1 MGIGKTRR
9 EKAISKG
16 GNGMKTSLKA
26 DLALLMIT
34 MFWGTSCLLTKI
46 GLGDI
51 REFNLI
57 ALRFIIAFSLS
68 AAVFWKKIRH
78 ADRRTVQYAAIISL
92 ILFTEY
98 IAMTFGVKMTSVS
111 NAGFLT
117 CLAGIFVPIISF
129 VFLKQKLEKKVLTS
143 ICLTFIGIYLLT
155 VSDRVTFNSGD
166 LLCTLCSIVF
176 AVHIIVL
183 GKLTVKVD
191 SVALGVIQLGFAG
204 VYALAFSSLFE
215 DPILPATQQSWLIV
229 VSLSVFCTAIAFI
242 VQTVAQKYTSP
253 VHTGFIFSLEPVF
266 TAIVAFLFANEVLP
280 FKGYIGGFLMV
291 VSVILVEVDFKSLL
305 YKDRLAE
312 QEKI

>member
-1 MGIGKTRR
+1 
-9 EKAISKG
+9 
-16 GNGMKTSLKA
+16 MKTSLKA

-34 MFWGTSCLLTKI
+34 IFWGTSCLLTKI
-46 GLGDI
+46 GLGEI
-51 REFNLI
+51 GAFNLI

-78 ADRRTVQYAAIISL
+78 ADRRTVRYAAIISV
-92 ILFTEY
+92 ILFMEY
-98 IAMTFGVKMTSVS
+98 VAMTYGVKMTSVS

-117 CLAGIFVPIISF
+117 CLAGVFVPIISF
-129 VFLKQKLEKKVLTS
+129 AFLKQKLEIKVLAG

-155 VSDRVTFNSGD
+155 VNERISFNLGD
-166 LLCTLCSIVF
+166 LLCTLCSIIF

-204 VYALAFSSLFE
+204 IYALAFSYIFE
-215 DPILPATQQSWLIV
+215 DPILPASPQSWLIV
-229 VSLSVFCTAIAFI
+229 ITLSVFCTAIAFI

-266 TAIVAFLFANEVLP
+266 TAIVAFIFVNEVLP
-280 FKGYIGGFLMV
+280 LKGYLGGFLMI
-291 VSVILVEVDFKSLL
+291 VSVILVEIDFKTLL
-305 YKDRLAE
+305 SRKNSPAE
-312 QEKI
+312 REQA

>member
-1 MGIGKTRR
+1 
-9 EKAISKG
+9 
-16 GNGMKTSLKA
+16 MKTSLKA

-34 MFWGTSCLLTKI
+34 IFWGTSCLLTKI

-57 ALRFIIAFSLS
+57 ALRFIIAFTLS
-68 AAVFWKKIRH
+68 AAVFWKRIRY
-78 ADRRTVQYAAIISL
+78 ADRRTVKYAAIISV
-92 ILFTEY
+92 ILFTEF
-98 IAMTFGVKMTSVS
+98 IAMTYGVKMTRVS

-117 CLAGIFVPIISF
+117 CLAGVFVPIISF
-129 VFLKQKLEKKVLTS
+129 VILKQKQEAKVLVS
-143 ICLTFIGIYLLT
+143 IILTFIGIYLLT
-155 VSDRVTFNSGD
+155 VNDSVTFNLGD
-166 LLCTLCSIVF
+166 FLCTLCSVVF

-191 SVALGVIQLGFAG
+191 SVVLGVIQLGFAG
-204 VYALAFSSLFE
+204 AYALAFSFLFE
-215 DPILPATQQSWLIV
+215 SPILPATQQSWLIV
-229 VSLSVFCTAIAFI
+229 ISLSVFCTAIAFI

-266 TAIVAFLFANEVLP
+266 TAIIAFLFAGEVLP

-305 YKDRLAE
+305 NKGRLAE
-312 QEKI
+312 QKKI